1 MLMPMAWARLVC
13 VVWFCK
19 NLLLQIK
26 FSSTLFVFIIITLEL
41 SEFKISLMKKL
52 IIFSSLLLGTLCFSQ
67 SVVEKYNS
75 IYKRYE
81 YFDSIGNL
89 IGYKSYNNLSRQWEY
104 FTVQPQN
111 TKQPYKYR
119 DPAKLD
125 LGIDTFNQQS
135 GNKQIN
141 AQAVV
146 DNIINRI
153 KSLDISDSKKNQILD
168 DFTQTVNQNMR
179 TISNGNV
186 DWLYDVVNTI
196 ISENLKR

>member
-1 MLMPMAWARLVC
+1 
-13 VVWFCK
+13 
-19 NLLLQIK
+19 
-26 FSSTLFVFIIITLEL
+26 
-41 SEFKISLMKKL
+41 MKKL

-125 LGIDTFNQQS
+125 LGIDTYNQQS
-135 GNKQIN
+135 GGN
-141 AQAVV
+141 
-146 DNIINRI
+146 
-153 KSLDISDSKKNQILD
+153 
-168 DFTQTVNQNMR
+168 NQNSNTRRNYYDESGNFVGVEIYNPR
-179 TISNGNV
+179 TKEWEYWEV
-186 DWLYDVVNTI
+186 
-196 ISENLKR
+196 KK